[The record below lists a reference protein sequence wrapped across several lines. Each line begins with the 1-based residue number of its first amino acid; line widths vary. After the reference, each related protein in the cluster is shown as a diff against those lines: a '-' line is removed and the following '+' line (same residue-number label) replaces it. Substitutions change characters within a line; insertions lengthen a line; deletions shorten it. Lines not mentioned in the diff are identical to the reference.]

1 MWFNPPFS
9 KNVATKIRRYFL
21 NLSDKHFPQDRK
33 FHKIFDRNNI
43 KVSYS
48 YMPNFQLAINSHNR
62 KFLHSSV
69 NNQSTTCN
77 CINKTDCSLQEKCSS
92 ENTLHQAD
100 ISSGNFQTRIYYG
113 ISETIFKT
121 SIGTIKNSSTTK
133 STKMTRDYRMNSGK
147 LKLQKKSQ
155 S

>member
-21 NLSDKHFPQDRK
+21 NLSDKHFPQDHK
-33 FHKIFDRNNI
+33 FHKIFGRKNI

-48 YMPNFQLAINSHNR
+48 YMPNFQSAINSHNR

-77 CINKTDCSLQEKCSS
+77 CINKTDCSLQEKCLS
-92 ENTLHQAD
+92 ENNT
-100 ISSGNFQTRIYYG
+100 ISSRY
-113 ISETIFKT
+113 
-121 SIGTIKNSSTTK
+121 
-133 STKMTRDYRMNSGK
+133 
-147 LKLQKKSQ
+147 
-155 S
+155 